1 MFSRSLRVAFVLG
14 AVALVLAPACGGS
27 SSDPR
32 GGGGAGGKASNGGGA
47 GKAPIPQTLA
57 CGTKTCKDVVLTQLQ
72 NFLLPACCADE
83 AASQCGID
91 SSVLAMFG
99 PTFPVACQQ
108 LAQPGVLDKACP
120 GSTETPVAGTPFTI
134 SFPGCCRASGV
145 CGYQLDT
152 IGGLV
157 PLGLGCVDSGPFLD
171 GGTPSACGGAIAAG
185 GAGGDAGSG
194 SGGAAGTVEPGAA
207 GMAGESAAG
216 ANGG

>member
-1 MFSRSLRVAFVLG
+1 M
-14 AVALVLAPACGGS
+14 VLAPACGGN
-27 SSDPR
+27 SSDPH
-32 GGGGAGGKASNGGGA
+32 GTAGAGGTAGKNGGSAGKTAGGGTA
-47 GKAPIPQTLA
+47 GKAPVPENLA
-57 CGTKTCKDVVLTQLQ
+57 CGSKVCTDVVLTQLQ
-72 NFLLPACCADE
+72 NFVLPACCADK
-83 AASQCGID
+83 ATSQCGID

-99 PTFPVACQQ
+99 PTFPDACQP

-120 GSTETPVAGTPFTI
+120 DSAKTPVQGTPFSI

-171 GGTPSACGGAIAAG
+171 GGTPSACGEIGAG
-185 GAGGDAGSG
+185 GASGDAGSS
-194 SGGAAGTVEPGAA
+194 SGGASGGSEPGAA

-216 ANGG
+216 AIGG